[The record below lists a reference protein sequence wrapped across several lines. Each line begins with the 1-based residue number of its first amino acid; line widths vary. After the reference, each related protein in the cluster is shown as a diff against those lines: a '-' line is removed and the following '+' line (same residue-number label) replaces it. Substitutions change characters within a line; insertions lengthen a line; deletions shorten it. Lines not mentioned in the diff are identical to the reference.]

1 MILIAAVIVAGAIAW
16 AGWQVVA
23 ELRAA
28 RGSSSAGDRIATL
41 LTLFAPALTA
51 TQQDPRAFL
60 VWQPMATAARRL
72 FPEEFASLDRATG
85 GTFPFSR
92 DRIEAAHSQW
102 TADWLAW
109 ELAHDTE
116 YKLKAAIAE
125 HELAVAPGGTAPARA
140 RLDAIER
147 EKLDLYQ
154 RRYADYVR
162 TAKAL
167 QALITP

>member
-1 MILIAAVIVAGAIAW
+1 VILLAAVIVAAAIAW
-16 AGWQVVA
+16 AGRQLVA
-23 ELRAA
+23 ELRAS
-28 RGSSSAGDRIATL
+28 RDRSGASDRVVAL
-41 LTLFAPALTA
+41 LTLFAPALAA

-60 VWQPMATAARRL
+60 VWQPMAAAARRL
-72 FPEEFASLDRATG
+72 FPREFASLDGATG

-92 DRIEAAHSQW
+92 ERIEAAHSQW
-102 TADWLAW
+102 TAVWLAW

-125 HELAVAPGGTAPARA
+125 HELAANVGGTAPARA

-154 RRYADYVR
+154 RRYADYIR

-167 QALITP
+167 QALITS

>member
-1 MILIAAVIVAGAIAW
+1 MVLIAALIVAGAVAWGALRIAG
-16 AGWQVVA
+16 ALRVGPA
-23 ELRAA
+23 RAA
-28 RGSSSAGDRIATL
+28 GGDLVAPL
-41 LTLFAPALTA
+41 LALFAPALTA

-60 VWQPMATAARRL
+60 VWQPVANAARQL

-85 GTFPFSR
+85 GTFPFTR
-92 DRIEAAHSQW
+92 ERIDAAHGQW

-116 YKLKAAIAE
+116 FKLKVASAE
-125 HELAVAPGGTAPARA
+125 HELAGQGASSLARA

-154 RRYADYVR
+154 RRYADYVK

-167 QALITP
+167 QALITS

>member
-1 MILIAAVIVAGAIAW
+1 VILIAALIVAGAVAW
-16 AGWQVVA
+16 GALQITAAVRAG
-23 ELRAA
+23 RAA
-28 RGSSSAGDRIATL
+28 AGGGDQLAAL
-41 LTLFAPALTA
+41 LAMFAPALAA

-60 VWQPMATAARRL
+60 VWQPIANAARQL
-72 FPEEFASLDRATG
+72 FPEEFAKLDRAMG
-85 GTFPFSR
+85 GTFPFTR
-92 DRIEAAHSQW
+92 ERIDAAHGQW

-116 YKLKAAIAE
+116 FKLKVATAE
-125 HELAVAPGGTAPARA
+125 HELAGQGASGLARA

-154 RRYADYVR
+154 RRYADYVK

-167 QALITP
+167 QALIPS

>member
-1 MILIAAVIVAGAIAW
+1 MIVLAALIVAAAIGW
-16 AGWQVVA
+16 AALQIVSG
-23 ELRAA
+23 LGAA
-28 RGSSSAGDRIATL
+28 RESAATDGRVAAM

-60 VWQPMATAARRL
+60 VWQPIANAARQL
-72 FPEEFASLDRATG
+72 FPDAFAKLDRATG
-85 GTFPFSR
+85 GAFPFPKE
-92 DRIEAAHSQW
+92 RIEAAHAQW

-116 YKLKAAIAE
+116 YKLKAAAAE
-125 HELAVAPGGTAPARA
+125 QEMAAHGASPVARA
-140 RLDAIER
+140 RLDAVER

-154 RRYADYVR
+154 RRYAEYVR

-167 QALITP
+167 QALIPS